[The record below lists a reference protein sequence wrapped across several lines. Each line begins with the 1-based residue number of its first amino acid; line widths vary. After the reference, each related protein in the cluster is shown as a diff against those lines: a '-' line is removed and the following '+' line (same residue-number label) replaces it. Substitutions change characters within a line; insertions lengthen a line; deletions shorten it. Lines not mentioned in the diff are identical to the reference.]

1 MFDRCL
7 VKKAESH
14 VIIFLLFLFL
24 LLFLLRSSLSSAT
37 SSSDSRSNLGD
48 QLLQVTSFKSLSEES
63 WPVGLKVNYSSLEDG
78 GDLVRSDG
86 DIIIS
91 EDESSVDTG
100 RFSRHDDSAQVSH
113 GLSSTKRTRHKNS
126 LVEVNQAILA

>member
-14 VIIFLLFLFL
+14 V
-24 LLFLLRSSLSSAT
+24 
-37 SSSDSRSNLGD
+37 SSSSSSSSSFFSSFLGAASAAPPAAGAAAAGPAAPTPD
-48 QLLQVTSFKSLSEES
+48 PSLKSLSEES
-63 WPVGLKVNYSSLEDG
+63 WPVGLKVNSSSLEDG

-86 DIIIS
+86 DVIIS

-100 RFSRHDDSAQVSH
+100 HFSGHDDSAQVSH

-126 LVEVNQAILA
+126 LVEVNQAIL